1 MSTRQRIYSY
11 EYRIKDNYVIVFFIS
26 YQLSYFMRKVG
37 ILVIGRKIEMY
48 SSQPIKLS
56 DSWRNKLK
64 FTSSEKN
71 MGFFSKV
78 YIKKGHKIFKI
89 QDFKNSNFLDIH
101 SCMIIWHWHQCNFV
115 PFYFAKKCINQ
126 ILNLMSI

>member
-48 SSQPIKLS
+48 SSQLIKLS
-56 DSWRNKLK
+56 DS
-64 FTSSEKN
+64 
-71 MGFFSKV
+71 
-78 YIKKGHKIFKI
+78 
-89 QDFKNSNFLDIH
+89 
-101 SCMIIWHWHQCNFV
+101 
-115 PFYFAKKCINQ
+115 
-126 ILNLMSI
+126 

>member
-1 MSTRQRIYSY
+1 MGTRQRIYSY

-56 DSWRNKLK
+56 DS
-64 FTSSEKN
+64 
-71 MGFFSKV
+71 
-78 YIKKGHKIFKI
+78 
-89 QDFKNSNFLDIH
+89 
-101 SCMIIWHWHQCNFV
+101 
-115 PFYFAKKCINQ
+115 
-126 ILNLMSI
+126 

>member
-48 SSQPIKLS
+48 SSQPIKLRYS
-56 DSWRNKLK
+56 
-64 FTSSEKN
+64 
-71 MGFFSKV
+71 
-78 YIKKGHKIFKI
+78 
-89 QDFKNSNFLDIH
+89 
-101 SCMIIWHWHQCNFV
+101 
-115 PFYFAKKCINQ
+115 
-126 ILNLMSI
+126 

>member
-71 MGFFSKV
+71 MVFFSKV
-78 YIKKGHKIFKI
+78 YIKRVIKYLKYKISKTLRYTFV
-89 QDFKNSNFLDIH
+89 
-101 SCMIIWHWHQCNFV
+101 IIWHWHQCNFV

>member
-37 ILVIGRKIEMY
+37 ILVIERKIEMY

-56 DSWRNKLK
+56 DS
-64 FTSSEKN
+64 
-71 MGFFSKV
+71 
-78 YIKKGHKIFKI
+78 
-89 QDFKNSNFLDIH
+89 
-101 SCMIIWHWHQCNFV
+101 
-115 PFYFAKKCINQ
+115 
-126 ILNLMSI
+126 

>member
-11 EYRIKDNYVIVFFIS
+11 EYRIKDNYVHVIVFFIS

-56 DSWRNKLK
+56 DS
-64 FTSSEKN
+64 
-71 MGFFSKV
+71 
-78 YIKKGHKIFKI
+78 
-89 QDFKNSNFLDIH
+89 
-101 SCMIIWHWHQCNFV
+101 
-115 PFYFAKKCINQ
+115 
-126 ILNLMSI
+126 

>member
-48 SSQPIKLS
+48 STQPIKLRYS
-56 DSWRNKLK
+56 
-64 FTSSEKN
+64 
-71 MGFFSKV
+71 
-78 YIKKGHKIFKI
+78 
-89 QDFKNSNFLDIH
+89 
-101 SCMIIWHWHQCNFV
+101 
-115 PFYFAKKCINQ
+115 
-126 ILNLMSI
+126 

>member
-11 EYRIKDNYVIVFFIS
+11 EYRIKDNYVIIVFFIS

-56 DSWRNKLK
+56 DS
-64 FTSSEKN
+64 
-71 MGFFSKV
+71 
-78 YIKKGHKIFKI
+78 
-89 QDFKNSNFLDIH
+89 
-101 SCMIIWHWHQCNFV
+101 
-115 PFYFAKKCINQ
+115 
-126 ILNLMSI
+126 

>member
-11 EYRIKDNYVIVFFIS
+11 EYRIKDNYEIVFFIS

-56 DSWRNKLK
+56 DS
-64 FTSSEKN
+64 
-71 MGFFSKV
+71 
-78 YIKKGHKIFKI
+78 
-89 QDFKNSNFLDIH
+89 
-101 SCMIIWHWHQCNFV
+101 
-115 PFYFAKKCINQ
+115 
-126 ILNLMSI
+126 